1 MWRLRG
7 GRDYRGAVD
16 GGAAAERQRR
26 RRGGEA
32 AAAKQRGKESLAA
45 KLPIYVA
52 AARVRGIMGYRPPPR
67 GRRLCCFASGER
79 ASNTGRQQ
87 GNESELGV
95 GSKLGVG

>member
-52 AARVRGIMGYRPPPR
+52 AARVRGIMGYRPPPQT
-67 GRRLCCFASGER
+67 LLFCFWGE
-79 ASNTGRQQ
+79 SQ
-87 GNESELGV
+87 
-95 GSKLGVG
+95 